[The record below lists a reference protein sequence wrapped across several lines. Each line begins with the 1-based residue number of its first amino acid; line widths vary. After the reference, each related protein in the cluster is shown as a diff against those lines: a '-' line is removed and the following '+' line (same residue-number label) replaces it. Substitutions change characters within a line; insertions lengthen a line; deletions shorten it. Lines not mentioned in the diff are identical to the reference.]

1 MNFVQSSVD
10 SVSYDASFRRN
21 LVRIC
26 KKCILHFLDRQ
37 DIKDFLHQSS
47 QLGFLET
54 DECLKDTERY
64 FLKTFY
70 LNNENVFLITHQL
83 WQKYGSSFYCLDED
97 TIRLSLFYKTNK
109 VKKMVNLI
117 KELNFL
123 HAKVTVLSKT
133 FF

>member
-1 MNFVQSSVD
+1 MNFVQSSLD
-10 SVSYDASFRRN
+10 SVSYDARFRRN

-26 KKCILHFLDRQ
+26 KKSILHIPDRQ

-47 QLGFLET
+47 QLVFLKT
-54 DECLKDTERY
+54 DECLEDTERE

-70 LNNENVFLITHQL
+70 LNNENVFLITYQL
-83 WQKYGSSFYCLDED
+83 WQKYDSSFCCLDED

-123 HAKVTVLSKT
+123 HAEVTVLSKT